1 MKDPLFLLR
10 PDWRD
15 GDIQG
20 AGERLFAT
28 NEGPITRYLAARY
41 GVSPLHP

>member
-15 GDIQG
+15 LQG

-28 NEGPITRYLAARY
+28 NEGPITRYLAACY